1 MDHRLVVLL
10 IGEGVFLVLV
20 WRLGLLA
27 TTTRQLGSRL
37 SSGSR
42 RSGNLRKAWAAIRQL
57 PASAMG
63 AAWKRTER
71 SGAGAYFSGRGWY
84 CALQGIKSMSW
95 ASGTHPCGPLR
106 PRIHLVGPLGRL
118 RQKIR
123 QAIGSLRRGEDTPVR
138 VCICVRS
145 RYTLHLPIFRMLSPA
160 RVRHMGDIRGDVS
173 GRGRHTP
180 LKKRMP
186 SPSC

>member
-123 QAIGSLRRGEDTPVR
+123 QAIACYVGERIARPAGESKI
-138 VCICVRS
+138 VC
-145 RYTLHLPIFRMLSPA
+145 L
-160 RVRHMGDIRGDVS
+160 
-173 GRGRHTP
+173 
-180 LKKRMP
+180 LKT
-186 SPSC
+186 